1 MAKFNRQKMSGDV
14 ILEKCQPSDVVVR
27 NVNIAAAL
35 GNSFMVSQT
44 DKIDLS
50 FGVLL

>member
-1 MAKFNRQKMSGDV
+1 MSGDV
-14 ILEKCQPSDVVVR
+14 ILEKCQPSDVVGR
-27 NVNIAAAL
+27 NINIAAAL
-35 GNSFMVSQT
+35 GNSFMISQT